1 MTDAPAPRQP
11 SGETLP
17 PAEDETRFAPKEN
30 GGEHKD
36 ENSAP
41 AAKKRLKTSL
51 DVVSEHAAEEESA
64 RQEDSERKARGDA
77 LFWNL
82 CLGLFAL
89 IVISAGYIVYEK
101 FSQLPDPVKDAR
113 EALEDN
119 HAQLLKKQEQ
129 LREIRNRTAPKEQ
142 LLSLLDIF
150 EHTASD
156 LEETQKSI
164 EKEKMRVAGIR
175 GRNPLLLR
183 TLPPTRQSQGTRP
196 QVRHSEDIPFRQN
209 LFECGNHPRGK

>member
-64 RQEDSERKARGDA
+64 RTE
-77 LFWNL
+77 
-82 CLGLFAL
+82 
-89 IVISAGYIVYEK
+89 
-101 FSQLPDPVKDAR
+101 
-113 EALEDN
+113 
-119 HAQLLKKQEQ
+119 
-129 LREIRNRTAPKEQ
+129 
-142 LLSLLDIF
+142 
-150 EHTASD
+150 
-156 LEETQKSI
+156 
-164 EKEKMRVAGIR
+164 
-175 GRNPLLLR
+175 
-183 TLPPTRQSQGTRP
+183 SQGRRSFLEPLPGAVRP
-196 QVRHSEDIPFRQN
+196 YRHQCR
-209 LFECGNHPRGK
+209 LYCL

>member
-77 LFWNL
+77 LGTSAWGCSPLSSSVPAILFMKNFPSFQTL
-82 CLGLFAL
+82 SKMLGKLW
-89 IVISAGYIVYEK
+89 
-101 FSQLPDPVKDAR
+101 
-113 EALEDN
+113 
-119 HAQLLKKQEQ
+119 
-129 LREIRNRTAPKEQ
+129 RTIMP
-142 LLSLLDIF
+142 S
-150 EHTASD
+150 
-156 LEETQKSI
+156 
-164 EKEKMRVAGIR
+164 
-175 GRNPLLLR
+175 
-183 TLPPTRQSQGTRP
+183 
-196 QVRHSEDIPFRQN
+196 
-209 LFECGNHPRGK
+209 C

>member
-64 RQEDSERKARGDA
+64 RQETLVSGTSAWGCSPLSSSVPA
-77 LFWNL
+77 ILFMKNFPSFQTL
-82 CLGLFAL
+82 SKMLGKLW
-89 IVISAGYIVYEK
+89 
-101 FSQLPDPVKDAR
+101 
-113 EALEDN
+113 
-119 HAQLLKKQEQ
+119 
-129 LREIRNRTAPKEQ
+129 RTIMP
-142 LLSLLDIF
+142 S
-150 EHTASD
+150 
-156 LEETQKSI
+156 
-164 EKEKMRVAGIR
+164 
-175 GRNPLLLR
+175 
-183 TLPPTRQSQGTRP
+183 
-196 QVRHSEDIPFRQN
+196 
-209 LFECGNHPRGK
+209 C

>member
-175 GRNPLLLR
+175 GEIR
-183 TLPPTRQSQGTRP
+183 SY
-196 QVRHSEDIPFRQN
+196 
-209 LFECGNHPRGK
+209 FER

>member
-64 RQEDSERKARGDA
+64 RQEDSERKPGET
-77 LFWNL
+77 LFSGTSAWGCSPLSSSVPAILFMKNFPSFQTL
-82 CLGLFAL
+82 SKMLGKLW
-89 IVISAGYIVYEK
+89 
-101 FSQLPDPVKDAR
+101 
-113 EALEDN
+113 
-119 HAQLLKKQEQ
+119 
-129 LREIRNRTAPKEQ
+129 RTIMP
-142 LLSLLDIF
+142 S
-150 EHTASD
+150 
-156 LEETQKSI
+156 
-164 EKEKMRVAGIR
+164 
-175 GRNPLLLR
+175 
-183 TLPPTRQSQGTRP
+183 
-196 QVRHSEDIPFRQN
+196 
-209 LFECGNHPRGK
+209 C

>member
-175 GRNPLLLR
+175 GEIRSYFER
-183 TLPPTRQSQGTRP
+183 YRQSQGTRP

>member
-64 RQEDSERKARGDA
+64 RQENS
-77 LFWNL
+77 
-82 CLGLFAL
+82 
-89 IVISAGYIVYEK
+89 
-101 FSQLPDPVKDAR
+101 
-113 EALEDN
+113 
-119 HAQLLKKQEQ
+119 
-129 LREIRNRTAPKEQ
+129 
-142 LLSLLDIF
+142 
-150 EHTASD
+150 
-156 LEETQKSI
+156 
-164 EKEKMRVAGIR
+164 
-175 GRNPLLLR
+175 
-183 TLPPTRQSQGTRP
+183 
-196 QVRHSEDIPFRQN
+196 
-209 LFECGNHPRGK
+209 

>member
-64 RQEDSERKARGDA
+64 RQENSERKARGDA

-101 FSQLPDPVKDAR
+101 FSQLPD
-113 EALEDN
+113 
-119 HAQLLKKQEQ
+119 
-129 LREIRNRTAPKEQ
+129 
-142 LLSLLDIF
+142 LSLI
-150 EHTASD
+150 H
-156 LEETQKSI
+156 I
-164 EKEKMRVAGIR
+164 
-175 GRNPLLLR
+175 
-183 TLPPTRQSQGTRP
+183 
-196 QVRHSEDIPFRQN
+196 
-209 LFECGNHPRGK
+209 